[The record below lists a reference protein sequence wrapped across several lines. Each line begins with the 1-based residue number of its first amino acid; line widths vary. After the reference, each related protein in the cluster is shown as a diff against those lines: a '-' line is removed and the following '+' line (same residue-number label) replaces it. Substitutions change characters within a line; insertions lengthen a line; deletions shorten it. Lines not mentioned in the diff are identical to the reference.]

1 MKETLTMSDVPQISI
16 PVSAVGDALPPDV
29 PDVAMPTFTDVEAPV
44 EPDYGQRERDVIA
57 YLKAWVKR
65 LIATGLE

>member
-1 MKETLTMSDVPQISI
+1 MSDVQEISTPVEVVDDLTI
-16 PVSAVGDALPPDV
+16 PETPAAE
-29 PDVAMPTFTDVEAPV
+29 MPTFTDVEAPV
-44 EPDYGQRERDVIA
+44 EPDYGQRERDVIT